1 MAIKWTDEQR
11 DIIDSRNKN
20 ILVSASAGSGKT
32 TVMIQRIID
41 LVLDEKD
48 RTPISKFLIV
58 TFTKASAAD
67 MKQKL
72 IEAFQKNQDDEFCLE
87 QIDNVDTSDI
97 SNLHSFCSRLISTYF
112 YEVNV
117 DPSFQVLDG
126 TVASFLQDKA
136 IEKLFDKKYFLRLRK
151 KRNAEIVYE
160 FLQNNFAIRLNVM
173 TGGHTLRTVKSIV
186 QNQQLRQPEN

>member
-1 MAIKWTDEQR
+1 MAISWTDEQLA
-11 DIIDSRNKN
+11 IIDSRDNN
-20 ILVSASAGSGKT
+20 VLVSASAGSGKT
-32 TVMIQRIID
+32 TVMIKRIID
-41 LVLDEKD
+41 LVLDKKK

-67 MKQKL
+67 MKEKL
-72 IEAFQKNQDDEFCLE
+72 VEAFQEFQDDEFCLE
-87 QIDNVDTSDI
+87 QIDLVDTSDI

-136 IEKLFDKKYFLRLRK
+136 IDKLFDKKEK
-151 KRNAEIVYE
+151 
-160 FLQNNFAIRLNVM
+160 LND
-173 TGGHTLRTVKSIV
+173 K
-186 QNQQLRQPEN
+186 E